1 MFVFSLL
8 APFVL
13 PIINQVKTELNTG
26 SSEIIQSSKEKQL
39 VVFYDDNSSNPTH
52 SMLSKDHFSN
62 ILNEPAGKI
71 ASQVLKWVVPQLI
84 SCWDD
89 ERIDVERTLNRIIQ
103 GVFHHPNLRDFGNDG
118 AVDGRRL
125 MFSVVQQWWGS
136 KDEQERRILRD
147 QLSRDGV
154 EKGRNHK
161 EGVHD
166 TGHGCGKPLGMPTT
180 KTANSSGALGGLAGG
195 AILGQIGSALAG
207 ESRYDAGYSRSTQS
221 GGGGGGG
228 GTSGIGKFAEAAV
241 GGGAVGGIVGGLAGA
256 IGGDLL
262 GEAFGGSK
270 SEKKTYQSQKF
281 EEDGSYT
288 QSVTETGYRPQ
299 YGGNQPA
306 YGQAEYSQ
314 TRFSGGGQRQEYQ
327 RYEQDDQYGRTGYGE
342 RITQESRPTYGGG
355 YERTTE
361 KRYEQPGGV
370 WESEVVREERDSRGR
385 MFRESNEYE
394 GRGGFSRVSESEN
407 YRQETTE
414 SFGGQRRGSD
424 EDNHRTRDHRG
435 DNRFQEQRS
444 EYTSG
449 GYDRPAFGGQD
460 YGGRQEEFE
469 RREEYPGREEFSE
482 RQEYGRVSGG
492 GRFERE
498 EEFER
503 QDYGRGSGGGRFG
516 REEEPEQTETFGE
529 ERSYDQGDRGYGQ
542 VEDEHQERRQYGD
555 EDRDDRY

>member
-1 MFVFSLL
+1 VFVFSLL

-13 PIINQVKTELNTG
+13 PIINQVKNELNTG

-39 VVFYDDNSSNPTH
+39 IVFYDDNSSNPTH

-62 ILNEPAGKI
+62 ILNEPAGKV

-125 MFSVVQQWWGS
+125 MFGVVQQWWGS

-207 ESRYDAGYSRSTQS
+207 ESRYDAGYSGSTQS

-299 YGGNQPA
+299 HGGNQPA

-314 TRFSGGGQRQEYQ
+314 TNFSGGGQRQEY
-327 RYEQDDQYGRTGYGE
+327 QYGRTGYGE

-355 YERTTE
+355 Y
-361 KRYEQPGGV
+361 
-370 WESEVVREERDSRGR
+370 
-385 MFRESNEYE
+385 
-394 GRGGFSRVSESEN
+394 
-407 YRQETTE
+407 
-414 SFGGQRRGSD
+414 
-424 EDNHRTRDHRG
+424 
-435 DNRFQEQRS
+435 
-444 EYTSG
+444 
-449 GYDRPAFGGQD
+449 
-460 YGGRQEEFE
+460 
-469 RREEYPGREEFSE
+469 
-482 RQEYGRVSGG
+482 
-492 GRFERE
+492 
-498 EEFER
+498 
-503 QDYGRGSGGGRFG
+503 
-516 REEEPEQTETFGE
+516 
-529 ERSYDQGDRGYGQ
+529 
-542 VEDEHQERRQYGD
+542 
-555 EDRDDRY
+555 

>member
-39 VVFYDDNSSNPTH
+39 IVFYDDTSSDPTH

-62 ILNEPAGKI
+62 ILNEPAGKV

-84 SCWDD
+84 ACWDD
-89 ERIDVERTLNRIIQ
+89 ERIDVNRTLDRIIN

-136 KDEQERRILRD
+136 KDEQERSILRD

-154 EKGRNHK
+154 EQGRNHK

-195 AILGQIGSALAG
+195 AILGDITSALAG
-207 ESRYDAGYSRSTQS
+207 ESQYDSGYTAGAQS
-221 GGGGGGG
+221 GGGGS
-228 GTSGIGKFAEAAV
+228 SGLGKFAEEAV
-241 GGGAVGGIVGGLAGA
+241 GGGAVGGIFGGLAGA
-256 IGGDLL
+256 LGGDLL

-270 SEKKTYQSQKF
+270 SKKKTFQSQRF
-281 EEDGSYT
+281 DEDGSYT

-299 YGGNQPA
+299 YGAGQPA
-306 YGQAEYSQ
+306 YGQAEYSR
-314 TRFSGGGQRQEYQ
+314 TNFSGGGERQEYQ
-327 RYEQDDQYGRTGYGE
+327 RYEQDDEYGRTGYGE

-361 KRYEQPGGV
+361 TRYEQPGGA
-370 WESEVVREERDSRGR
+370 WESEVIRERRNSRDQT
-385 MFRESNEYE
+385 FRESNEYE
-394 GRGGFSRVSESEN
+394 GRGGFRRDSESDT

-414 SFGGQRRGSD
+414 SYEGQRRGYD
-424 EDNHRTRDHRG
+424 ADNYRGQGYGG
-435 DNRFQEQRS
+435 DNRFEEQRP
-444 EYTSG
+444 EYESG
-449 GYDRPAFGGQD
+449 GYDRPAFGGQG
-460 YGGRQEEFE
+460 YGGRQEELE
-469 RREEYPGREEFSE
+469 RSEEYSSREEFSE
-482 RQEYGRVSGG
+482 RQD
-492 GRFERE
+492 F
-498 EEFER
+498 
-503 QDYGRGSGGGRFG
+503 GRGSAGGRFG
-516 REEEPEQTETFGE
+516 GEQETEESEVFEG
-529 ERSYDQGDRGYGQ
+529 ERSYGQGDRGYGQ
-542 VEDEHQERRQYGD
+542 VEEEYQERREYGD
-555 EDRDDRY
+555 EYGGDRY